1 MENNIVID
9 KMTSGDAI
17 LLLVTI
23 GWISLPVVFM
33 IPGMLGLIV
42 ALITLVV
49 ITYDDTQEH

>member
-1 MENNIVID
+1 
-9 KMTSGDAI
+9 MTCDGTI

-23 GWISLPVVFM
+23 GCISLPVVFM

-49 ITYDDTQEH
+49 ITYYNTQEY